1 MALAVQGMYLS
12 STSPPQETGVS
23 VVPSFVPGLSLD
35 NDVSVAANL
44 TMNWIANDLTRRGIP
59 ARPLMLFMFLV
70 LLMPRIKH
78 SGSGS

>member
-12 STSPPQETGVS
+12 STSPPQETGAS

-44 TMNWIANDLTRRGIP
+44 TMNWIANDLTRRQLERYTSP
-59 ARPLMLFMFLV
+59 AFNVVHVSCFTYA
-70 LLMPRIKH
+70 KN
-78 SGSGS
+78 